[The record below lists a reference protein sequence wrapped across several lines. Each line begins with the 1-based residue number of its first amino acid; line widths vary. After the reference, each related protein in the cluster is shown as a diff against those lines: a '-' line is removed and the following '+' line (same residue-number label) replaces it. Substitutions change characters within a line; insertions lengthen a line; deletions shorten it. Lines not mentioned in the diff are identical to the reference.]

1 VLCLHKYLAD
11 MMDFAKAGM
20 HTPVL
25 GQMYWLGI
33 KIHEDKSE
41 NVEPQRKEMVSGFLD
56 CDEAEY
62 EGILGAV
69 GAGIYLRAT
78 VHSVRMMRSGS
89 TSCSVIMGLVH
100 CEIVDSDSDSQIEVC
115 PVNCQD

>member
-1 VLCLHKYLAD
+1 

-20 HTPVL
+20 RAPVL
-25 GQMYWLGI
+25 SQMYWLGI

-41 NVEPQRKEMVSGFLD
+41 NVELLRKEMVSWFLD
-56 CDEAEY
+56 CDDVEY
-62 EGILGAV
+62 EGIIAAV
-69 GAGIYLRAT
+69 GAGFYLRAT
-78 VHSVRMMRSGS
+78 VHSMRIMRSGS

-100 CEIVDSDSDSQIEVC
+100 CKIVDSDSDSEIEVC